1 MTPDELKA
9 LGIELDDDKTK
20 ALLDKYNDELN
31 ATVTGLKTKNSE
43 LIGKEKQLKDA
54 LKQYDGIDVESA
66 REALKIKQELEDK
79 KLIESGKLD
88 ELVNQRIERMK
99 SDYDKKIQELTQQAS
114 KAQEFANRFKG
125 RVLSDEIRS
134 VASLLGVIP
143 SAIEDAIYRGRE
155 LFIVDDEG
163 KVTPKESAGLDA
175 KGAPLTTK
183 AWLEAM
189 KEAAPHWFPI
199 PKGSGAPGSD
209 SGKATMNRSKMS
221 SDEKL
226 AFIQKHGQDS
236 YLKLPK

>member
-9 LGIELDDDKTK
+9 LGIELDEDKTK
-20 ALLDKYNDELN
+20 VLLDKYNEELN
-31 ATVTGLKTKNSE
+31 TTVTGLKSKNSE

-54 LKQYDGIDVESA
+54 LKQYDGLDLEA
-66 REALKIKQELEDK
+66 AKEALRLKQELVDK

-88 ELVNQRIERMK
+88 ELVNQRTERMK
-99 SDYDKKIQELTQQAS
+99 SDYDKKIQELSQQAS
-114 KAQEFANRFKG
+114 QAQDFANRFKG

-134 VASLLGVIP
+134 AASLLGVIP

-155 LFIVDDEG
+155 LFTVDDEG
-163 KVTPKESAGLDA
+163 KVIPKESAGLDA

-183 AWLEAM
+183 AWLESM
-189 KEAAPHWFPI
+189 KETAPHWFPV
-199 PKGSGAPGSD
+199 PKGGGASGSD
-209 SGKATMNRSKMS
+209 GGKAAMSRSKMS

-226 AFIQKHGQDS
+226 AFIQQHGQDS